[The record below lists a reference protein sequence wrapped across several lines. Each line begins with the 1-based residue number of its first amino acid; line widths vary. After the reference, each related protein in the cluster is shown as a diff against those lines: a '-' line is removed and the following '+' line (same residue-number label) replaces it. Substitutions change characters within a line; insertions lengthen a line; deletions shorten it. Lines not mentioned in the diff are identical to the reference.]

1 MHSTVHLQSWLILFH
16 LSFGELALLLPH
28 TDIDMVV
35 FGASAYKLG
44 QEAAASSLAARQ
56 YAYEFRAPE
65 QCGSGSIRIQL
76 YKESAMWEPIDVLWR
91 EKMVPD
97 VLIGL
102 NAGVSS
108 FRAWW
113 PVFTVSRAL
122 SIPFAVT
129 DYSRSFLAQDRLQY
143 RGFVSPTLADGRL
156 AHHEMMGLKKLR
168 VLVDSLD
175 SPPSPSAMNP
185 FMRPG
190 HTGSSKKDRNPY
202 VVNGFT
208 CIFTPRRDAD

>member
-1 MHSTVHLQSWLILFH
+1 LLILFH

-44 QEAAASSLAARQ
+44 QEAKASSLAARQ
-56 YAYEFRAPE
+56 YVYEFRAPE
-65 QCGSGSIRIQL
+65 QCGLGSIRIQL
-76 YKESAMWEPIDVLWR
+76 YKESAIWEPIDVLSR
-91 EKMVPD
+91 KKMVPD

-102 NAGVSS
+102 NTGISS
-108 FRAWW
+108 FKTWW
-113 PVFTVSRAL
+113 PVFTISRAL

-129 DYSRSFLAQDRLQY
+129 DYSRNFLAQDRLQY
-143 RGFVSPTLADGRL
+143 RTIVAATLANEQLD
-156 AHHEMMGLKKLR
+156 HHEVMGPEKLR
-168 VLVDSLD
+168 VLTRSLD
-175 SPPSPSAMNP
+175 CPPSPSAMNP

-190 HTGSSKKDRNPY
+190 HTGSGKTDRLPY

-208 CIFTPRRDAD
+208 CIVTPRPDAD